1 MLIQTPAHRADP
13 ESEASE
19 HREDTPMGK
28 IIGIDLGTTNSCVAV
43 MEGGNVKVIENAE
56 GDRTTPSI
64 VAFTKDG
71 ETIVG
76 ASAKRQAV
84 TNPKNTFHAVKRLIG
99 RRFGDAEVQK
109 DIELVPYGI
118 VQHDNGDAWVAT
130 ADGRRMAPQQI
141 SAEVLG
147 KMKKTAEAYLG
158 EAVTEAVITVPAY
171 FNDSQRQATKDAGRI
186 AGLDVKRIINEPTA
200 AALAYGLDKG
210 DSKDRKI
217 AVYDLGGG
225 TFDVSI
231 IEIANIDGEKQFEV
245 LATNGDT
252 FLGGEDFDKRVI
264 DYLVEEFQKEQGI
277 DLRRDPMALQRLKDA
292 AERAKI
298 ELSSS
303 QQTEVNLPY
312 VTADASGP
320 KHLAIK
326 LTRAKLE
333 ALVDDLVK
341 RTIEPCRIALND
353 AGLRASEIT
362 DVILVGGMTRMPK
375 VQAAVAEFFGRE
387 PRKDVNPDEAVAV
400 GAAIQGGVLGGSVK
414 NVLLLDVTPL
424 SLGIET
430 LGGVMTKI
438 IEKNTTI
445 PTRASQV
452 FSTAEDNQSA
462 VTVHVL
468 QGEREQARFNKS
480 LARFDLAGIEPA
492 PRGMPQV
499 EVTFDIDANGILHVS
514 AKDKKTGK
522 EQKIEIKAGSG
533 LSEDEIR
540 RMVEDAEA
548 NREEDRKFQELV
560 GARNQADAL
569 LHQTRAAIKEHGSKV
584 PGEQLAAVE
593 SAIAELDTAMKGDD
607 KAQIEGKT
615 MALAQA
621 AQALFAAASAGPA
634 DATAD
639 AQPATGKADD
649 VVDAEFTEVK
659 KDR

>member
-1 MLIQTPAHRADP
+1 
-13 ESEASE
+13 
-19 HREDTPMGK
+19 MGK
-28 IIGIDLGTTNSCVAV
+28 IIGIDLGTTNSCVAI
-43 MEGGNVKVIENAE
+43 MDGGSVKVIENAE

-84 TNPKNTFHAVKRLIG
+84 TNPKNTFYAVKRLIG
-99 RRFGDAEVQK
+99 RKFTDAEVKK
-109 DIELVPYGI
+109 DLDLVPYSI
-118 VQHDNGDAWVAT
+118 LAHENGDAWIAT
-130 ADGRRMAPQQI
+130 ADGRKMAPQQI
-141 SAEVLG
+141 SAEVLA

-158 EAVTEAVITVPAY
+158 ETITEAVITVPAY

-186 AGLDVKRIINEPTA
+186 AGLEVKRIINEPTA

-210 DSKDRKI
+210 DTKDRKI

-252 FLGGEDFDKRVI
+252 FLGGEDFDARVI
-264 DYLVEEFQKEQGI
+264 DFLVEEFKKEQGI

-303 QQTEVNLPY
+303 QQTDVNLPY

-320 KHLAIK
+320 KHLNIK

-333 ALVDDLVK
+333 ALVDDLIRK
-341 RTIEPCRIALND
+341 SIEPCRIALND
-353 AGLRASEIT
+353 AGLRASDIS

-375 VQAAVAEFFGRE
+375 VQQAVTEFFGRE

-414 NVLLLDVTPL
+414 DVLLLDVTPL

-468 QGEREQARFNKS
+468 QGEREQARYNKS
-480 LARFDLAGIEPA
+480 LARFDLAGIDAA

-499 EVTFDIDANGILHVS
+499 EVAFDIDANGILHVS

-522 EQKIEIKAGSG
+522 EQKVEIKAGSG
-533 LSEDEIR
+533 LSEDEIK

-548 NREEDRKFQELV
+548 NREEDRKFHELV
-560 GARNQADAL
+560 TARNQADGL
-569 LHQTRAAIKEHGSKV
+569 IHQTRTAIKEHGSKV
-584 PGEQLAAVE
+584 PGEQLG
-593 SAIAELDTAMKGDD
+593 AIETALADLETAMKGDD
-607 KAQIEGKT
+607 KGQIEAKT
-615 MALAQA
+615 LALAQA
-621 AQALFAAASAGPA
+621 AQSLQAAASAGPA
-634 DATAD
+634 ETGGAD
-639 AQPATGKADD
+639 AGAQAGKADD